1 MRFNIIIVWLQ
12 VIEIES
18 ALSSAL
24 SAYFA
29 EPLPQGQPFKVW
41 SEEAEVVLVN
51 D

>member
-1 MRFNIIIVWLQ
+1 MRFNIIKVWLQ

-29 EPLPQGQPFKVW
+29 EPLRASIQITSKFKVK
-41 SEEAEVVLVN
+41 
-51 D
+51 